1 MLDNMTP
8 EQWQEWR
15 AKDLVDPIGHRGTH
29 EVLAVFAAMV
39 AEALGAKD
47 VDPMSFM
54 WWREKQQE
62 GLNVNN
68 TAAIMAL
75 EAMGARRG

>member
-1 MLDNMTP
+1 
-8 EQWQEWR
+8 
-15 AKDLVDPIGHRGTH
+15 
-29 EVLAVFAAMV
+29 MV

-54 WWREKQQE
+54 WWREKQE
-62 GLNVNN
+62 GQNVNN